1 MMDQELL
8 ALVEKIKIKS
18 SKKNYTISVAESC
31 TGGLV
36 SWYLTSIPGS
46 SRYFVTGI
54 VSYSNEAK
62 INILKVSEHILN
74 QFGAVSEE
82 TAKSM
87 AIGISNIVN
96 SNIALSVTGIAG
108 PDGGSDKKPIGTV
121 CFGLCKDKTLTS
133 STSYFSGN
141 REEIRHLACKQALL
155 LILDNL

>member
-1 MMDQELL
+1 
-8 ALVEKIKIKS
+8 
-18 SKKNYTISVAESC
+18 
-31 TGGLV
+31 
-36 SWYLTSIPGS
+36 
-46 SRYFVTGI
+46 